1 MVPRVRYEFLKMAEE
16 EQKLRDKIVIEGI
29 ETCMRMT
36 KEDEQVMRTEDLLL
50 PPFLFLFLFL
60 PVAISWLP
68 NRSASCASLLPS
80 LQEEDCRQ
88 CSVCL
93 YDCYLSAV
101 TCACK
106 DNKQIVCLRHSKKIS
121 FPPPPH
127 PQRVSCRVVCCVP
140 RVSCRVYVGRRTCSP

>member
-1 MVPRVRYEFLKMAEE
+1 VGRIASSLILFPFLSRVGSDALMCRVLVFRVRYEFLKMAEE

-36 KEDEQVMRTEDLLL
+36 KEDEQVMRTSSPSPSPSPGWLTG
-50 PPFLFLFLFL
+50 PPLRF
-60 PVAISWLP
+60 P
-68 NRSASCASLLPS
+68 PS

-121 FPPPPH
+121 FPPLPP
-127 PQRVSCRVVCCVP
+127 PNVVSRVACRVM
-140 RVSCRVYVGRRTCSP
+140 